1 MSDKVGFR
9 MVDLLDIFKRGS
21 LELIADNVINEI
33 PDMMRQVRDPNVKKN
48 FMLKAEEDFVFG
60 WILGRILGKCE
71 VALSGFGGWRQL
83 EPSEYQEIYN
93 IVFAKLQQIRN
104 KIFEIG

>member
-1 MSDKVGFR
+1 
-9 MVDLLDIFKRGS
+9 
-21 LELIADNVINEI
+21 VINEI

-71 VALSGFGGWRQL
+71 VALGGFGGWRKL

-93 IVFAKLQQIRN
+93 IVFAKLRQIRN